1 MKPQIVNA
9 KMNRLLFRGKVIKAM
24 VLAAVV
30 FSVVMMTGYRK
41 FDTTVLITDRGV
53 TREIKTNES
62 DVYEIL
68 RAENYELGEED
79 RVSYTKDDKEGHITI
94 RRAFDV
100 TVTADGETRTIT
112 TIGGKVE
119 DILEK
124 AGVTL
129 GETDTIDPALDKSVS
144 ADTKIT
150 VTRIRYLERTTTAE
164 IPFETEYVDDPN
176 LAMGNEETVA
186 EGVNGIRT
194 TVFRDTYV
202 NDKRTTSEQT
212 SSRIT
217 TKPAN
222 EVIKRGTALA
232 TPYNQNN
239 TPEDLK
245 LVNGIPESYTR
256 VVSGKA
262 TAYSAYPG
270 ARTASGRYAVVGTV
284 AVNPNVIPYGSELY
298 IVSHDGRVYG
308 YAIAADTGLG
318 MMDGTVAVD
327 LFMASYADSCRWGA
341 HYVDIYVISE
351 GMG

>member
-9 KMNRLLFRGKVIKAM
+9 KMNRLLFRGKLVKAM
-24 VLAAVV
+24 VFAAIV

-41 FDTTVLITDRGV
+41 FDSTVLITDRGV
-53 TREIKTNES
+53 TKEIKTNES

-68 RAENYELGEED
+68 RAENYELGAED
-79 RVSYTKDDKEGHITI
+79 RVSYTKDNNEGHITI

-100 TVTADGETRTIT
+100 TVTADGETHTIT
-112 TIGGKVE
+112 TLGGKVA

-129 GETDTIDPALDKSVS
+129 GETDTVDPALDRSVS

-150 VTRIRYLERTTTAE
+150 VTRIRYLERTKTE
-164 IPFETEYVDDPN
+164 DIPFETEYVDDPN
-176 LAMGNEETVA
+176 LAMGNEETVT
-186 EGVNGIRT
+186 EGVNGVRT
-194 TVFRDTYV
+194 IKFKDTYV
-202 NDKRTTSEQT
+202 NNKRTTSEPT
-212 SSRIT
+212 LSLV
-217 TKPAN
+217 TKSPVN

-298 IVSHDGRVYG
+298 IVSHDGLVYG

-318 MMDGTVAVD
+318 MMEGTVAVD
-327 LFMASYADSCRWGA
+327 LFMGSYADSCRWGA

-351 GMG
+351 GRG

>member
-9 KMNRLLFRGKVIKAM
+9 KMNRLLFRGKLVKAM
-24 VLAAVV
+24 VFAAIV

-41 FDTTVLITDRGV
+41 FDSTVLITDRGV
-53 TREIKTNES
+53 TKEIKTNES

-68 RAENYELGEED
+68 RAENYELGAED
-79 RVSYTKDDKEGHITI
+79 RVSYTKDNNEGHITI
-94 RRAFDV
+94 RRAIDV
-100 TVTADGETRTIT
+100 TVTADGETHTIT
-112 TIGGKVE
+112 TLGGKVA

-129 GETDTIDPALDKSVS
+129 GETDTVDPALDKSVS

-150 VTRIRYLERTTTAE
+150 VTRIRYLERTKTE
-164 IPFETEYVDDPN
+164 DIPFETEYVDDPN
-176 LAMGNEETVA
+176 LAMGNEETVT
-186 EGVNGIRT
+186 EGVNGVRT
-194 TVFRDTYV
+194 IKFKDTYV
-202 NDKRTTSEQT
+202 NNKRTTSEPT
-212 SSRIT
+212 LSLV
-217 TKPAN
+217 TKSPVN
-222 EVIKRGTALA
+222 EVLKRGTALA

-298 IVSHDGRVYG
+298 IVSHDGLVYG

-318 MMDGTVAVD
+318 MMEGTVAVD
-327 LFMASYADSCRWGA
+327 LFMGSYADSCRWGA

-351 GMG
+351 GRG